1 MRNLDIAYNKLEKL
15 KKEAELWKM
24 DINASMISRK
34 FNKEFRSLSVRFQ
47 FHIMD
52 TYFAAGEYDPHR
64 DSTEDPKYSVF
75 LGYDRNFSIWLWV
88 NTIEFYEE
96 IFLILAH
103 EFRHGYQHRK
113 RKYKTFSRPHRK
125 RMATMFD
132 YYKNADELDSYAY
145 EAAHAVKLF
154 ESKKSSVKDYWVAE
168 VYRREVK
175 PVSLKAYK
183 RFLKKLYLH
192 TRT

>member
-1 MRNLDIAYNKLEKL
+1 MT
-15 KKEAELWKM
+15 
-24 DINASMISRK
+24 INASMVSRK

-47 FHIMD
+47 FDVMD
-52 TYFAAGEYDPHR
+52 TYFAAGEYDPDR
-64 DSTEDPKYSVF
+64 DSTDDPKYHVM

-88 NTIEFYEE
+88 NTEEFYEE
-96 IFLILAH
+96 LYLILAH

-113 RKYKTFSRPHRK
+113 YRYVHHYKK
-125 RMATMFD
+125 RMTTMFD
-132 YYKNADELDSYAY
+132 YYKNHNELDSYAY
-145 EAAHAVKLF
+145 EAAQAVKLY
-154 ESKKSSVKDYWVAE
+154 ESKKSSVNDHWVAE
-168 VYRREVK
+168 AYRRVVK